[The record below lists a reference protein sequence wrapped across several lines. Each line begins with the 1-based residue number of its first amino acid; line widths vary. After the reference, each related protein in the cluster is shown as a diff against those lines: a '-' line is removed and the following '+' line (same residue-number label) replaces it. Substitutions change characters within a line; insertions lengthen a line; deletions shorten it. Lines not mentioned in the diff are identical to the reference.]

1 MLFHS
6 DCLDFA
12 KQQPE
17 ASYQL
22 IIADP
27 PYYGTLEANWDNQW
41 KSEAEYLEWLKIRIA
56 EFSRL
61 LSQEGNLIL
70 YCKRQLLPQIHL
82 ICDAYLK
89 EQRIIVWVRRRNMDV
104 TRGKTL
110 ASGYE
115 PILWYSKSDG
125 FIFNSENAKTPPE
138 PHLRH
143 RKEYQKGGRLEKGVG
158 LTDAWV
164 DIPALPQKSKK
175 KTSHPSQKPLALS
188 ERIVNLFSL
197 KEGKVFVPFAGS
209 GSEII
214 ACEKLGRKWDAT
226 ELNTEYVDLINER
239 LKNHQEQSD
248 PILEENET

>member
-17 ASYQL
+17 SCYQL

-27 PYYGTLEANWDNQW
+27 PYFGTLEANWDNQW
-41 KSEAEYLEWLKIRIA
+41 KSETEYLDWLKIRLG
-56 EFSRL
+56 EFSRIL
-61 LSQEGNLIL
+61 TQDGNLIL

-82 ICDAYLK
+82 MCDSYLK
-89 EQRIIVWVRRRNMDV
+89 EQRIIIWVRRRNMDI

-115 PILWYSKSDG
+115 PILWYSKSDD
-125 FIFNSENAKTPPE
+125 FIFNSQNAKTPPE

-164 DIPALPQKSKK
+164 DIPALPHNSKE
-175 KTSHPSQKPLALS
+175 KTAHPSQKPLLLS
-188 ERIVNLFSL
+188 ERIVSIFSSP
-197 KEGKVFVPFAGS
+197 GSKVFIPFAGS
-209 GSEII
+209 GSEIM
-214 ACEKLGRKWDAT
+214 ACELSGRQWDAT
-226 ELNTEYVDLINER
+226 EINLEYIDLIKERIKNKNE
-239 LKNHQEQSD
+239 KSDAYIQES
-248 PILEENET
+248 